1 MLFEDLEE
9 IMDYD
14 ETMFHLWMSEYN
26 FRGVDWW
33 EGTQYSISSYDC
45 TDS

>member
-14 ETMFHLWMSEYN
+14 ETIFHLWMSEYKL
-26 FRGVDWW
+26 RGADW
-33 EGTQYSISSYDC
+33 
-45 TDS
+45 